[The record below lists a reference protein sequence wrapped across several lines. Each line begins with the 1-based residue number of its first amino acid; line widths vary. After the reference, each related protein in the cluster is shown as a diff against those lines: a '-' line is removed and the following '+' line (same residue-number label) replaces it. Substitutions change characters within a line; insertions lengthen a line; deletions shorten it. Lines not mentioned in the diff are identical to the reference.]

1 MPINNKFAKR
11 LQHFRVQEEKQKKL
25 FNRISNIRMFVF
37 LIGAGI
43 TSVCFV
49 NGDSLYGYSALLV
62 SLFLFIYFVLKHQQI
77 ARELKKIDCK
87 IEINQK
93 YLSRMDGSWIDFI
106 ENGQEFIEPSHPYS
120 SDLDIFGAKS
130 LFQWINVAYTFY
142 GRRILKNLLTT
153 PEKNVRSIK
162 RRQNAVAELAE
173 KDSFIEELQC
183 VGMLAA
189 EIKNNPEGLIT
200 YAEDSS
206 QLCKRKRSKSIFY
219 LLPAATILMMTLF
232 LCNVPISIYVPLT
245 LIIIQM
251 VITAIGF
258 SRNSLALY
266 TVHQFKENVEAFYH
280 FIQLIEKEK
289 FQDEYLIEL
298 QTDLVYDV
306 RKNSASLQ
314 IKLLDKIVA
323 ASELRYNFISFCL
336 MNFLLLWDFHCVFA
350 LEAWKKQNG
359 HLIRNWLQTI
369 GHFEAL
375 ASLGVILQ
383 IHPQW
388 SFPVFAEQSLLF
400 SAVEIGHPLILEANS
415 VRNNIEVNNNICVI
429 TGSNMSG
436 KTTLL
441 RTVGINLVL
450 AYSGAPVCASKLE
463 CSIMDVFTS
472 MRISDDLNSGIS
484 TFYAELLRIKMIIDF
499 SHNKQ
504 DMIFLIDELFRGTN
518 SRDRIIGAASVLKNL
533 NKNWIIGFISTH
545 DFELCNLENQ
555 TDGKIV
561 NYHFTESYE
570 NNEIQFDYQLR
581 SGRCTSTN
589 AKYLMKMVGI
599 ELYDSE

>member
-1 MPINNKFAKR
+1 MH
-11 LQHFRVQEEKQKKL
+11 HFKSQEEKQLKL
-25 FNRISNIRMFVF
+25 FNRLSNIRMLVF

-43 TSVCFV
+43 TSICFAKASSFIGYV
-49 NGDSLYGYSALLV
+49 TLCISLI
-62 SLFLFIYFVLKHQQI
+62 LFSYFVFQHQKI
-77 ARELKKIDCK
+77 AKDLKKIRCK
-87 IEINQK
+87 IAINKQ
-93 YLSRMDGSWIDFI
+93 YLSRIDGNWTGFT
-106 ENGQEFIEPSHPYS
+106 ENGQEFVDPNHPFT
-120 SDLDIFGAKS
+120 SDLDIFGEKS
-130 LFQWINVAYTFY
+130 LFQWINITHTFF
-142 GRRILKNLLTT
+142 GRKSLKDLLAA
-153 PEKNVRSIK
+153 PEKDIALIK
-162 RRQNAVAELAE
+162 RRQKAVAELSE

-183 VGMLAA
+183 IGMLAN
-189 EIKNNPEGLIT
+189 EVKNNPASLIA

-206 QLCKRKRSKSIFY
+206 QLCKCKWLKSLLY
-219 LLPAATILMMTLF
+219 LLPAATLLTLALF
-232 LCNVPISIYVPLT
+232 WGEVRISIYIPLA

-251 VITAIGF
+251 VVTAIGF
-258 SRNSLALY
+258 SRNSLILY
-266 TVHQFKENVEAFYH
+266 TVHQFKENVEAFH
-280 FIQLIEKEK
+280 SFIQFIEKEN
-289 FQDEYLIEL
+289 FQAEYLTQL
-298 QTDLVYDV
+298 QAQLVCNA
-306 RKNSASLQ
+306 KTSAAFQ
-314 IKLLDKIVA
+314 IKRLEKIA
-323 ASELRYNFISFCL
+323 TACELRYNFISFCL

-359 HLIRNWLQTI
+359 KLIRVWLQTI
-369 GHFEAL
+369 GQFEAC

-400 SAVEIGHPLILEANS
+400 SAAAIGHPLIIEDKS
-415 VRNNIEVNNNICVI
+415 VRNNIEANNTIGII

-441 RTVGINLVL
+441 RTIGINLVL

-463 CSIMDVFTS
+463 CSIMDIFTS

-518 SRDRIIGAASVLKNL
+518 SRDRIIGAISVLKNL
-533 NKNWIIGFISTH
+533 NKDWIIGFISTH
-545 DFELCNLENQ
+545 DFELCNLEDE
-555 TDGKIV
+555 TDGKVV
-561 NYHFTESYE
+561 NYHFTESYA

-581 SGRCTSTN
+581 SGRCTTTN